1 MTLYC
6 NYHPSQFAAYQC
18 PKCGVN
24 LCSNCI
30 IRRKYEQYGQTKNV
44 FICPKCNVYA
54 KELSITNA
62 IEPFWTRLPK
72 FFKYPLS
79 PKPIIM
85 IFIISVLSS
94 FFMGKNI
101 VSALIQF
108 ACFGVVLTYSYS
120 VLASTANGN
129 LKPPLISLN
138 TISDDFGI
146 VFKQYAIYLIIALI
160 SIQLSIK
167 ISLFL
172 GLTFLAISLLLLPAM
187 IIMLAVTKS
196 FFAAIM
202 PQVFIRLAWRIG
214 WPYLALCFFLMTLA
228 SAPVAILSL
237 IWNVIPKNI
246 VNFFVTF
253 FSSYYMIVSY
263 HLMGYIL
270 FQYHEQVGYKI
281 DYDRNDEPI
290 ADSKTS
296 IKATASINGRSENEM
311 LNRINILIKEGNFD
325 DAISL
330 IREETHGKISD
341 PIIAERY
348 FNLLQLKKMKP
359 ELIEYGR
366 NYIQFLSNTNQ
377 KDKLCEVYLLCK
389 SIDENFINNDA
400 ACLYITAK
408 ALNEKNNHFE
418 AKQAF
423 ERFIALDENHVMV
436 PNAQFFIAK
445 ILNEKLNEPLK
456 AIDII
461 NNLIKKYPFHENTA
475 YIQSYL
481 RQIKT

>member
-1 MTLYC
+1 
-6 NYHPSQFAAYQC
+6 
-18 PKCGVN
+18 
-24 LCSNCI
+24 
-30 IRRKYEQYGQTKNV
+30 
-44 FICPKCNVYA
+44 
-54 KELSITNA
+54 
-62 IEPFWTRLPK
+62 
-72 FFKYPLS
+72 
-79 PKPIIM
+79 
-85 IFIISVLSS
+85 
-94 FFMGKNI
+94 
-101 VSALIQF
+101 
-108 ACFGVVLTYSYS
+108 
-120 VLASTANGN
+120 
-129 LKPPLISLN
+129 
-138 TISDDFGI
+138 
-146 VFKQYAIYLIIALI
+146 
-160 SIQLSIK
+160 
-167 ISLFL
+167 
-172 GLTFLAISLLLLPAM
+172 
-187 IIMLAVTKS
+187 VTKS
-196 FFAAIM
+196 FFSAIM

-214 WPYLALCFFLMTLA
+214 WPYLTLCFFLMTLA
-228 SAPVAILSL
+228 FAPIAIVSL

-281 DYDRNDEPI
+281 DYSRNDEPI

-296 IKATASINGRSENEM
+296 IKATSSINGRRENEL
-311 LNRINILIKEGNFD
+311 LNRINILIKDGNLD

-330 IREETHGKISD
+330 IREETQGKISD

-366 NYIQFLSNTNQ
+366 NYIQLLSNTNQ

-389 SIDENFINNDA
+389 SIDENFITNDA
-400 ACLYITAK
+400 ACLYIAAK
-408 ALNEKNNHFE
+408 VLNEKNNHLE

-423 ERFIALDENHVMV
+423 ERFIAIDENHVMV
-436 PNAQFFIAK
+436 PIAHFFIAK

-461 NNLIKKYPFHENTA
+461 NNLIKKYPFHENTS

>member
-1 MTLYC
+1 
-6 NYHPSQFAAYQC
+6 
-18 PKCGVN
+18 
-24 LCSNCI
+24 
-30 IRRKYEQYGQTKNV
+30 
-44 FICPKCNVYA
+44 
-54 KELSITNA
+54 
-62 IEPFWTRLPK
+62 
-72 FFKYPLS
+72 
-79 PKPIIM
+79 
-85 IFIISVLSS
+85 
-94 FFMGKNI
+94 
-101 VSALIQF
+101 
-108 ACFGVVLTYSYS
+108 
-120 VLASTANGN
+120 
-129 LKPPLISLN
+129 
-138 TISDDFGI
+138 
-146 VFKQYAIYLIIALI
+146 
-160 SIQLSIK
+160 
-167 ISLFL
+167 
-172 GLTFLAISLLLLPAM
+172 M